1 MKAYYGK
8 IIKFSQQK
16 LCWGKTQ
23 DLILVAVF
31 MHASHNNIIN
41 FNIIALVRT
50 ASKMYRKVY
59 WLGFAILISDE
70 RYLHWWFL
78 CMNDAWQLKHEYS
91 SRSFAV
97 WCLTYYCNPKRNKLG
112 TCRSFQP
119 RQSFEKFSI
128 LAFYAEKEITVM
140 TNIKV
145 LLKSCDIEK
154 QTVSWVPV

>member
-8 IIKFSQQK
+8 IIKFSLQK

-70 RYLHWWFL
+70 HYLHWWFL
-78 CMNDAWQLKHEYS
+78 YMNDAWQLKHEYS

-97 WCLTYYCNPKRNKLG
+97 WCQKVGHILVTPNSTSWAHVDHFNPDKVL
-112 TCRSFQP
+112 RSFQ
-119 RQSFEKFSI
+119 FWHF
-128 LAFYAEKEITVM
+128 M
-140 TNIKV
+140 
-145 LLKSCDIEK
+145 LKK
-154 QTVSWVPV
+154 K